1 MLRSADGQEMRGKCL
16 RDLGRYLYF
25 SRGTLNI
32 SQDLRIFGLVLPGKM
47 AVVLLIVAYWIPR
60 SGVVLQSPKIT
71 TMAALYLAVVDGSY

>member
-1 MLRSADGQEMRGKCL
+1 MGRRCGRECL

-32 SQDLRIFGLVLPGKM
+32 SQDLRIFCLMLPGKM
-47 AVVLLIVAYWIPR
+47 AVVLFIIACWIPR

-71 TMAALYLAVVDGSY
+71 TIAALYLAVRDGSY